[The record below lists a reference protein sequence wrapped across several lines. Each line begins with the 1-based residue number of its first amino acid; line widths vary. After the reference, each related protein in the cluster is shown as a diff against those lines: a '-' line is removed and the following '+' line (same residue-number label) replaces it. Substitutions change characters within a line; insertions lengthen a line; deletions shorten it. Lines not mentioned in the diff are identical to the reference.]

1 MLIST
6 SRKQINLIFHRHYRF
21 YYFIMIIIIIF
32 MIIIIIIIVI
42 IIIKWTQQR
51 TKQCYF
57 ALLQGFL

>member
-1 MLIST
+1 
-6 SRKQINLIFHRHYRF
+6 
-21 YYFIMIIIIIF
+21 MIIIIIF